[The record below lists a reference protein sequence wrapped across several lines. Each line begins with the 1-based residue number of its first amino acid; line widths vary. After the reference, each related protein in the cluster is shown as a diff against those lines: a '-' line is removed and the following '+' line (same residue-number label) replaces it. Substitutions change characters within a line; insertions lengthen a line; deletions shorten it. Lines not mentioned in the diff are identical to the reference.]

1 MGNLGPWASPKMKQ
15 EDLIIELP
23 HLQSWRQR
31 LGSLFVSFACWS
43 LWMYFLVPLVSLG
56 GWLLGVRKLSAEVRW
71 FGGYKS
77 LIELLELYGYTV
89 LVILLVWTAWT
100 LGRKVL
106 RPEQPPQGKKMTADL
121 IPAALVA
128 NQESV
133 IVGREFRNVT
143 VMFDDHG
150 IIMETVKLGTPG
162 DTA

>member
-1 MGNLGPWASPKMKQ
+1 MGHLGSRASTKMKQ

-31 LGSLFVSFACWS
+31 LGSLFVSLACWS

-77 LIELLELYGYTV
+77 LIELLELYGYTI
-89 LVILLVWTAWT
+89 LVILMVWTAWT

-106 RPEQPPQGKKMTADL
+106 RPEQPPRNRKLAPDL

-128 NQESV
+128 NKESV
-133 IVGREFRNVT
+133 MIGRELRNVT

-150 IIMETVKLGTPG
+150 IITETVKLGAAG
-162 DTA
+162 DKA